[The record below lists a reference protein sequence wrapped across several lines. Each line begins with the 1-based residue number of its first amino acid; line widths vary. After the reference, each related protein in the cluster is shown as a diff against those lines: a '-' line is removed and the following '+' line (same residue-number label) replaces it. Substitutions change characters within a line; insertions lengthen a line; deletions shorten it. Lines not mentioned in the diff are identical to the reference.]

1 MADREAWTID
11 WTALNS
17 LRPLLAPCMAVFDGM
32 EKRAVHTRVQ
42 TRSGRVVGASGF
54 RERVVALST
63 VET

>member
-1 MADREAWTID
+1 ME
-11 WTALNS
+11 
-17 LRPLLAPCMAVFDGM
+17 VFDGNAA
-32 EKRAVHTRVQ
+32 AVHTRVQ